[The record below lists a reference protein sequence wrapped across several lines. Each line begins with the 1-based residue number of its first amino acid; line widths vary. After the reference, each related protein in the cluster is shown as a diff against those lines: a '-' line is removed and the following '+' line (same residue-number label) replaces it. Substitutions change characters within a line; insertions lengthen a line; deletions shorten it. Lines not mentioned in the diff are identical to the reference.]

1 METIEIKDAISIVD
15 AVNKVLK
22 MAEQVNHPVVR
33 KYDGFFIDSKY
44 GYEKNIK
51 LYFAHKEQIYN
62 NINWEQRRYEI
73 AKEMLCAIYLDDGSE
88 RRDLESGFFECCA
101 KEAIRFADA
110 LIEELKRKE
119 VQND

>member
-44 GYEKNIK
+44 GYETNIK
-51 LYFAHKEQIYN
+51 LYYVHKGKKQIYN

-110 LIEELKRKE
+110 LIEELKKE
-119 VQND
+119 TRQ